1 MLQEIWANEMALVIG
16 LNAPKLRI
24 LQRCVHK
31 QHTLARKGQLVV
43 CVLLY
48 LAVVDLGLLR
58 AHTNNNEMR
67 QKEVLILISLLFT
80 THTVEL

>member
-1 MLQEIWANEMALVIG
+1 MALVIG

-48 LAVVDLGLLR
+48 LAVVDLGLR
-58 AHTNNNEMR
+58 KAHTNNNEMR
-67 QKEVLILISLLFT
+67 QKEVLILISAPIYYKHRRIMMFIKPF
-80 THTVEL
+80 

>member
-43 CVLLY
+43 CLLLY
-48 LAVVDLGLLR
+48 LAVVDLGLRR

>member
-48 LAVVDLGLLR
+48 LAVVDLGLR
-58 AHTNNNEMR
+58 KAHTNNNEMR